1 MRFAFSI
8 VAWVVSAAFTS
19 LACLLAVSVVTSGDF
34 SSVVTRGML
43 FSVAGLV
50 TLAVATNPF
59 IHEGRSVLA
68 TTGGVTAGFAVAI
81 GFFTLTYLELT
92 RFGLSVG

>member
-8 VAWVVSAAFTS
+8 MGWIVSAAFTS

-34 SSVVTRGML
+34 SSVTTRGML
-43 FSVAGLV
+43 FSVAGLI
-50 TLAVATNPF
+50 TLALATSPF
-59 IHEGRSVLA
+59 IHDGRSALA
-68 TTGGVTAGFAVAI
+68 TTGGVVAGFAVAI

-92 RFGLSVG
+92 RFGSSVA